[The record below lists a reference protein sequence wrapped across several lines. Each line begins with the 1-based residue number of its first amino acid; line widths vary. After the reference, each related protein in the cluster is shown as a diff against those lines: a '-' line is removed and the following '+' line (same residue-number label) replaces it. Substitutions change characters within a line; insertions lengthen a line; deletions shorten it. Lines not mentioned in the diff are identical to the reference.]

1 MLCVLWVVQEPLA
14 TKYKSKP
21 PQLDM
26 VWLSL
31 KMVTHIPRMPWWLL
45 KVAAGLFLEKC
56 HLVHNCPKHLVYY
69 RSKELHLLPTPS
81 PMCRVRKLRV
91 SEVSE
96 PIQMFTGCPAA
107 VHTLPKSLEG
117 SFLNTML
124 EPRTK
129 ATSHISIPGPW
140 WAPISSFILFVFL

>member
-1 MLCVLWVVQEPLA
+1 MLCVLWVVQELLA
-14 TKYKSKP
+14 NRFKSKP

-31 KMVTHIPRMPWWLL
+31 KMVTKMPWWLL

-69 RSKELHLLPTPS
+69 RSKELHPLPTPRH
-81 PMCRVRKLRV
+81 MCRVRKLRE

-96 PIQMFTGCPAA
+96 PVQMFTGCPAA

-129 ATSHISIPGPW
+129 ATGHVSIPGPR